1 MEEEDLFNQDYV
13 EVERVLEKSITED
26 PQTDEEVI
34 HYLGRLISCS
44 VRGTL
49 ASNLPQFTTHICN
62 ALLSP

>member
-34 HYLGRLISCS
+34 HYLGRLICS